1 MIDILLEKLGWELWI
16 GSYVI
21 LPILIFMARI
31 MDVSLATV
39 RIIFVIQG
47 NHKIAPMIGFF
58 ESIIWLIAISQIMVN
73 VDNIATYIAFSAGFA
88 TGTYVGIKIEEK
100 LAIGKVL
107 VRVITRVEAVELIE
121 FLKSHDQYFTNV
133 PAEGRYGKVNV
144 LFFVI
149 NRERLPLVLNAIKK
163 FNPKAFYTVESVKK
177 ASEYHLGESTRKF
190 AFFEKQSLKRK

>member
-1 MIDILLEKLGWELWI
+1 MIDIIAEKLGMELWVGDYI
-16 GSYVI
+16 I
-21 LPILIFMARI
+21 LPVLIFIARI
-31 MDVSLATV
+31 MDVSMATL

-47 NHKIAPMIGFF
+47 NHRIAPVVGFF
-58 ESIIWLIAISQIMVN
+58 ESLIWLIAISQIMVN
-73 VDNIATYIAFSAGFA
+73 IDNIATYVAFSAGFA

-107 VRVITRVEAVELIE
+107 VRVITRVEAIDLIE
-121 FLKSHDQYFTNV
+121 FLKTHDFYFTVV

-149 NRERLPLVLNAIKK
+149 NRERLPIVLNAIKI
-163 FNPKAFYTVESVKK
+163 FNPKAFYTVESVKN

-190 AFFEKQSLKRK
+190 IFFERQSLKRK